1 MAASTGANALGRRAT
16 NSLKLPI
23 EVDEA
28 EIGTASRAVPPAPT
42 SANDNRFSPNASMAS
57 AVRNLFRKA
66 HSVR

>member
-1 MAASTGANALGRRAT
+1 MSASTGANALGRRAT
-16 NSLKLPI
+16 NSLKLRI

-28 EIGTASRAVPPAPT
+28 EIGTASRAVPPAP